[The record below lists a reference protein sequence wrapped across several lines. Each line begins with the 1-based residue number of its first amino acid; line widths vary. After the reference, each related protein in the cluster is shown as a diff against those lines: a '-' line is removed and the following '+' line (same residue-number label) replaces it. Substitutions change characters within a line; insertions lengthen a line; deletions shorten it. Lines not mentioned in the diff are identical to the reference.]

1 MKITHSLSAI
11 ALSLSLV
18 FAGSAMAQAPGP
30 VNHGSIEDMIVKT
43 LELTPDQ
50 VSKIKAIRAE
60 SDKQI
65 AGIDQSK
72 LSNQALQG
80 AIKHGTWDDA
90 AIRSELAEVG
100 KVQQEVRYYRTKK
113 IYEISKVLTADQKA
127 KLAEMLDSA
136 PH

>member
-18 FAGSAMAQAPGP
+18 FAGTAMAQAPDP
-30 VNHGSIEDMIVKT
+30 VNHGSIEEMIVKT

-50 VSKIKAIRAE
+50 VSKIKTIRAE
-60 SDKQI
+60 SDQQI
-65 AGIDQSK
+65 AGIDKSK
-72 LSNQALQG
+72 LSNQALQD
-80 AIKHGTWDDA
+80 AIKHGKWDDM
-90 AIRSELAEVG
+90 AIRGELAEVG

-113 IYEISKVLTADQKA
+113 IYEISKVLTPEQKV
-127 KLAEMLDSA
+127 KLTEMLDSA